1 MVSQVLLSVQNAVIS
16 FGGKPLFEN
25 LTFHILEGDKTCLV
39 GKNRWQELL
48 LMNVIR
54 GLRDLDE
61 GKLWQLEEITIG
73 YLRQDVVVKPEQTVK
88 DYILEDLKKENQS
101 EAFLPIAWRWWL
113 SLCKL
118 GLSDLMENLSGGQKR
133 PLARALV
140 EDPDILLLDEPTN
153 HLDFTIIIW
162 LGKLFEILSRRGV
175 VREP

>member
-39 GKNRWQELL
+39 GKNGSGKST

-61 GKLWQLEEITIG
+61 GKLWQLEGITIG

-101 EAFLPIAWRWWL
+101 EAFTYRMEMVAEPLQI
-113 SLCKL
+113 

-133 PLARALV
+133 RAALARASLRIRIFCCWMSRLT
-140 EDPDILLLDEPTN
+140 IL
-153 HLDFTIIIW
+153 I
-162 LGKLFEILSRRGV
+162 
-175 VREP
+175 